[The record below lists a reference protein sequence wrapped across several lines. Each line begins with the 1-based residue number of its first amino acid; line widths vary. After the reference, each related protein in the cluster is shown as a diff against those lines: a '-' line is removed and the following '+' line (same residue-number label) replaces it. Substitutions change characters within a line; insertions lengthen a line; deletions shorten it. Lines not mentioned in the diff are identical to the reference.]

1 MSPHTTTGTASIVRY
16 NSRLAYRA
24 DLSASTTE
32 ILYSYCNADFAKRI
46 GRAFLNLEMDDG
58 EQRPSAEAITGVV
71 NLIEQVARTKS
82 LFQPD
87 VSAFY
92 GEAIVTWRFGKRE
105 VTILSRGGADDPKM
119 LKYEAQNGRPGE
131 QTVIPNVTE
140 TQLTDAIH
148 YSFRHPG
155 WLYE

>member
-1 MSPHTTTGTASIVRY
+1 M
-16 NSRLAYRA
+16 
-24 DLSASTTE
+24 E
-32 ILYSYCNADFAKRI
+32 DFAKRVET
-46 GRAFLNLEMDDG
+46 AFLDLEMDEG
-58 EQRPSAEAITGVV
+58 EQRPSPEAISGIV

-105 VTILSRGGADDPKM
+105 LTLLSRGESDDPKM
-119 LKYEAQNGRPGE
+119 LKYEARNGGPGE
-131 QTVIPNVTE
+131 QKVIPNVTE
-140 TQLTDAIH
+140 KQLTDAIH
-148 YSFRHPG
+148 YSLRYPG

>member
-1 MSPHTTTGTASIVRY
+1 MSSHTTTGTASIVRY
-16 NSRLAYRA
+16 NSRVAYRA

-32 ILYSYCNADFAKRI
+32 ILYKYCNLDFANRI
-46 GRAFLNLEMDDG
+46 ERAFLDLEMDEG
-58 EQRPSAEAITGVV
+58 EQRPSAEAISGIV

-82 LFQPD
+82 LFRPD

-105 VTILSRGGADDPKM
+105 VTLLSRGGAEDPKM
-119 LKYEAQNGRPGE
+119 LKYEAQNGGPGE
-131 QTVIPNVTE
+131 QKVIPNVTE
-140 TQLTDAIH
+140 KQLTDAIH
-148 YSFRHPG
+148 YSIKRPG